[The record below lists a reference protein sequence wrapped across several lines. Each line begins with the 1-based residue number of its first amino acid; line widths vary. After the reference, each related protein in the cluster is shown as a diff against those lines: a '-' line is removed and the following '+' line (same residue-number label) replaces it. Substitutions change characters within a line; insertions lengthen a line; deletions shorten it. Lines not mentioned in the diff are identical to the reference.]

1 MRPGFVKISYKLHVI
16 TRLEAEDRI
25 GTKNNESSDIDG
37 QHKNLSEK
45 VKGKYSSGNQV
56 STHMKCKFIVSS
68 LTTASEQNESRD
80 GQHAIALEI
89 DDCCHIFG

>member
-1 MRPGFVKISYKLHVI
+1 MLLLLVYCRFFCLLRKDKRLVHATLVVKNSHWLRPGFVKISYKLHVI

-56 STHMKCKFIVSS
+56 STHMM
-68 LTTASEQNESRD
+68 
-80 GQHAIALEI
+80 
-89 DDCCHIFG
+89 